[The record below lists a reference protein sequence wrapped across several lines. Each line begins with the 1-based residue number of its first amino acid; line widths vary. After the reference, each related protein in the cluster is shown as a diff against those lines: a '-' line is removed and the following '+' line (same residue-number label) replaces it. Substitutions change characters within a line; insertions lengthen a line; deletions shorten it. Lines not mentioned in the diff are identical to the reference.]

1 MAATNRAAE
10 SREAIIFLCVLRR
23 SVLLNQSLVV
33 TAPLSLATTRRRIR
47 AVASNQSPFSDDLF
61 QRLQSRHSNM
71 RMLARITGLLWL
83 VLLPL
88 MATGQGT
95 VAPTF
100 AAPESS
106 SINSL
111 LTRAQ
116 SSLQSGDL
124 IAAGA
129 ALQSV
134 LTLEAGNKPA
144 RRTLIQ
150 LLLRQGLL
158 AEAATHAQTLARLYP
173 DDTETIF
180 LRALVAFQSGQL
192 SEAAALAERC
202 LQRDAQLAEGH
213 KLLALAAY
221 LQRQLDKF
229 ESHIKT
235 AAKLNPADPE
245 PSYHLGRY
253 YFEDKRYEEALGAFK
268 RVGQLQPDHFK
279 AHYYAGLVYESQNET
294 AAAKQEFQAAINI
307 IERTQARYAWPYA
320 DLGQLLCKE
329 GEEERG
335 LNWLYRAVRHD
346 PTSPYAHYH
355 YAKALFRKEA
365 THEVK
370 QELLAAIRL
379 DPGYA
384 DAHYLLARYYQKT
397 GAAQLAKEAFARF
410 EEIKKNP
417 APSPY
422 GVRRW

>member
-1 MAATNRAAE
+1 
-10 SREAIIFLCVLRR
+10 
-23 SVLLNQSLVV
+23 
-33 TAPLSLATTRRRIR
+33 
-47 AVASNQSPFSDDLF
+47 
-61 QRLQSRHSNM
+61 M

-83 VLLPL
+83 ALLPL
-88 MATGQGT
+88 TATGQGT

-100 AAPESS
+100 AAPQSA

-111 LTRAQ
+111 LARAQ
-116 SSLQSGDL
+116 SSLQRGDL
-124 IAAGA
+124 PAAAA
-129 ALQSV
+129 ALQSA

-144 RRTLIQ
+144 RQTLIQ
-150 LLLRQGLL
+150 LLLRQGRLP
-158 AEAATHAQTLARLYP
+158 EAAAHAQTLAQFYP
-173 DDTETIF
+173 DDTETIL
-180 LRALVAFQSGQL
+180 LRARVAFQSGQL
-192 SEAAALAERC
+192 SQAATLAERC
-202 LQRDAQLAEGH
+202 LQRGGHQAEAH

-245 PSYHLGRY
+245 PHYHLGRY
-253 YFEDKRYEEALGAFK
+253 YFEDKRYADALAAFK
-268 RVGQLQPDHFK
+268 AVGQLQPDHFK
-279 AHYYAGLVYESQNET
+279 AHYYAGLVYEGQNEM
-294 AAAKQEFQAAINI
+294 AAAQGEFQTAINI
-307 IERTQARYAWPYA
+307 IERTGARYAWPYA

-335 LNWLYRAVRHD
+335 LSWLYRAVRHD

-355 YAKALFRKEA
+355 YAKALFRKA
-365 THEVK
+365 AGPEVK
-370 QELLAAIRL
+370 QELFTAVKL

-384 DAHYLLARYYQKT
+384 DAYYLLARYYQKT
-397 GAAQLAKEAFARF
+397 GEAQLAKEAFARF